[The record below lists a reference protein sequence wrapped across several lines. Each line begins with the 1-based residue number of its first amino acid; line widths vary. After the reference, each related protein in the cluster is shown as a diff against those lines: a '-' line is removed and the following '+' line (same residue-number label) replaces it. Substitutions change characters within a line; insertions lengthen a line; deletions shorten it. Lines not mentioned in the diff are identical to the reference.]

1 MIAARMSSL
10 DLQGRISMEAEDL
23 GTQAAI
29 RIGTSEIPNEAYQEI
44 VLELNPL
51 TRSNPSI
58 GIQATSD
65 AVRLL
70 FAVGK

>member
-1 MIAARMSSL
+1 MTSL
-10 DLQGRISMEAEDL
+10 DLQGRLTMEAEDL
-23 GTQAAI
+23 GAQVAL
-29 RIGTSEIPNEAYQEI
+29 RIGTNDIPNETYQDI
-44 VLELNPL
+44 VLELSPL

-58 GIQATSD
+58 AIQATTD